1 MNQRLLFV
9 FIGLF
14 LIATGAGA
22 AEDLKPVGSTLLIDA
37 SKLKLASANAL
48 VFDART
54 GQPIYAKGADAVTA
68 IASVTKLM
76 TAMVVLDAQQPMDE
90 MLTM

>member
-1 MNQRLLFV
+1 M
-9 FIGLF
+9 
-14 LIATGAGA
+14 ASGAGA
-22 AEDLKPVGSTLLIDA
+22 AEDLKPIGSTLLIDA

-48 VFDART
+48 VFDTQT

-76 TAMVVLDAQQPMDE
+76 TAMSCSMPSSLWTKSLRSTSAIW
-90 MLTM
+90 TC